1 MPSKRY
7 LVVGVATL
15 IVATGGF
22 ITGAL
27 AAGGGARPSPS
38 GNPSVPL
45 VAHLLGGAE
54 QVVPTLGDPDGGAT
68 ALVNVNGALGEV
80 CVEVTTDGIGTPWTL
95 AHIHQGKVGIEGPVV
110 VDFGGGRRRTEAV
123 EVRHGR
129 RSIAHR
135 RDQCDPE
142 QLLRQRAHDRL
153 PGGRRPGSV
162 GGAARSQTQFLTPT
176 RVYDSRQGADGKL
189 AVGTTRIIDLKVPL
203 GVRARLITLTVD
215 GTEDGGYVTAYA
227 ADVATVPP
235 TSTINWTETN
245 QAVGTTT
252 TVVVDRDGKIK
263 LTAGQNGTHVIVDVL
278 GFIV

>member
-7 LVVGVATL
+7 LVVGAATL

-54 QVVPTLGDPDGGAT
+54 EVAPTLGDPDGGAT

-95 AHIHQGKVGIEGPVV
+95 AHIHQGKVGTEGPVV
-110 VDFGGGRRRTEAV
+110 VDFVAAGAGPRLSKCVTGVDPLLIDAINATPSNYYVNVHTTDFPAGAV
-123 EVRHGR
+123 RG
-129 RSIAHR
+129 
-135 RDQCDPE
+135 
-142 QLLRQRAHDRL
+142 QL
-153 PGGRRPGSV
+153 V
-162 GGAARSQTQFLTPT
+162 ARSSETQFLTPT

-203 GVRARLITLTVD
+203 GVRAALITLTVD
-215 GTEDGGYVTAYA
+215 GTEGGGFVTAYA
-227 ADVATVPP
+227 ADVATLPP
-235 TSTINWTETN
+235 TSTINWTQTN

-252 TVVVDRDGKIK
+252 TVAVDRDGKIK

>member
-7 LVVGVATL
+7 LVVGAATL

-54 QVVPTLGDPDGGAT
+54 EVAPTLGDPDGGAT

-95 AHIHQGKVGIEGPVV
+95 AHIHQGKVGTEGPVV
-110 VDFGGGRRRTEAV
+110 VDFVAAGAGPRLSKCVTGV
-123 EVRHGR
+123 
-129 RSIAHR
+129 
-135 RDQCDPE
+135 DQCDPE

-162 GGAARSQTQFLTPT
+162 GGALERDPVPHPDPGLRLPT
-176 RVYDSRQGADGKL
+176 
-189 AVGTTRIIDLKVPL
+189 
-203 GVRARLITLTVD
+203 
-215 GTEDGGYVTAYA
+215 GG
-227 ADVATVPP
+227 
-235 TSTINWTETN
+235 
-245 QAVGTTT
+245 
-252 TVVVDRDGKIK
+252 
-263 LTAGQNGTHVIVDVL
+263 
-278 GFIV
+278 